1 MCPNIVAR
9 RASSRRSMTL
19 FGVGVQLIVGII
31 VFGSGTREVDA
42 AWTSQGAVDP
52 VAPAN
57 NNMFAMEGV
66 AISGDLAIVGE
77 PMRAVSSVSNTGA
90 AYAFKRSSG
99 TWSSA
104 VALTPTAYVGGEH
117 LGMAVDID
125 EYYAV
130 VGAQNENDGST
141 PNAGAAHV
149 FVYDVG
155 TQAWTVSAK
164 LVASSRNSADSFGS
178 DVAISGDTIVIGVP
192 GSSSGSGQVIPFERS
207 GTSWSRQTAIAPT
220 DLSANDGFGNAVA
233 IDGNTMIVGCGSQNS
248 GAGAAYIYT
257 RTSATSAWTLE
268 QKITL
273 SGADA
278 SNYDELGARVAVSGD
293 TVAIVSRRIATS
305 DFGAV
310 FVYTRTSGSW
320 SRQTLIT
327 PPTGAVEFADS
338 MALNGDLLVAG
349 APDTD
354 LTTGNAEGAAY
365 VFQRDSSGNW
375 NQLVRLEAHDGSSA
389 NTQNNAAFGS
399 AVGIHGNTVIVG
411 ARGYSSNKG
420 RAYIYQDASVTNNGS
435 SANCD
440 ASTAPTNGGVGSCTN
455 SLASGSTCQPTCD
468 SGYTVSGTSSCT
480 AGTLTA
486 ATCNVLSPSPPPNP
500 PPPSQSQSPPP
511 SPPSPSP
518 PPNPPPPSQSQSP
531 PPSPP
536 SPSPPPSPP
545 PEVAASAASTP
556 SVAPSSVVPSPAS
569 RPRAS
574 VVLAVATVL
583 VVA

>member
-1 MCPNIVAR
+1 MCPNDDIVAR

-31 VFGSGTREVDA
+31 VVFGSGTREVDA

-52 VAPAN
+52 GAPAN

-125 EYYAV
+125 GYYAV

-257 RTSATSAWTLE
+257 RTSATSAWTQE

-486 ATCNVLSPSPPPNP
+486 ATCDVASPS
-500 PPPSQSQSPPP
+500 SQ
-511 SPPSPSP
+511 
-518 PPNPPPPSQSQSP
+518 
-531 PPSPP
+531 
-536 SPSPPPSPP
+536 
-545 PEVAASAASTP
+545 A
-556 SVAPSSVVPSPAS
+556 PSPAS
-569 RPRAS
+569 RPRAL
-574 VVLAVATVL
+574 VVLSITAVL